1 MKRIPSVMRTGI
13 HVNGLERVVPKGDV
27 GGGSWNWNW
36 WWWGLEVVESAR
48 RMVRRV
54 GTRVAVT
61 IEELVYGRVGRGVN
75 KDAQFTSF
83 EWFEYIRD
91 VPSSET
97 RVASAK
103 TTGKSILYPKNQIPY
118 VVFSN
123 RIGRRTREH
132 RFHPRLQND
141 GGALPRCPR
150 SEGGVPPS
158 PCIRRPMRT

>member
-13 HVNGLERVVPKGDV
+13 HVNGLETVVPKGDV

-36 WWWGLEVVESAR
+36 WWRVLEVVESAR
-48 RMVRRV
+48 RIVRRE

-61 IEELVYGRVGRGVN
+61 IEGLVYGRVGKGV
-75 KDAQFTSF
+75 KRDAQFTSF

-103 TTGKSILYPKNQIPY
+103 TTGKSILYPKNKIPY
-118 VVFSN
+118 VVL
-123 RIGRRTREH
+123 RTE
-132 RFHPRLQND
+132 
-141 GGALPRCPR
+141 
-150 SEGGVPPS
+150 
-158 PCIRRPMRT
+158 